1 MSKIVPIPDLIS
13 ANPVIAP
20 QGKVRQPSNDF
31 FKDSL
36 NKAMGDRKATDTLA
50 PPVALGEVR
59 PTSFHEIN
67 SPAQRIVSQTTQLLD
82 LLDNYASDLNNP
94 SRSLK
99 DMAPLVDEINANAN
113 DLLRE
118 TGQMLDPDENLRQIA
133 SEAVMTARM
142 ELIRFNRG
150 DYVSG

>member
-1 MSKIVPIPDLIS
+1 MSQIIPIPDPIS
-13 ANPVIAP
+13 ANPVISRQEKA
-20 QGKVRQPSNDF
+20 RQPSNDF

-36 NKAMGDRKATDTLA
+36 NRAMGDRKATDSPA
-50 PPVALGEVR
+50 PPTALGEVR
-59 PTSFHEIN
+59 PTSFHQID
-67 SPAQRIVSQTTQLLD
+67 SPAQRIVSQTSQLLD
-82 LLDNYASDLNNP
+82 LLDNYASNLNNP

-113 DLLRE
+113 HLLQE
-118 TGQMLDPDENLRQIA
+118 TGQMPDSDENLRQIA

-150 DYVSG
+150 DYV